1 MTTASTIHPRERG
14 SVRATDPDTS
24 QWAADSIQDATTSQ
38 GIVLDILRRFP
49 EGTQFILADVEHITS
64 PSLSPSRARTAVR
77 ELQDKGLIEETGDYT
92 LTPSG
97 RKARLLTLTDT
108 GRAAA

>member
-24 QWAADSIQDATTSQ
+24 QWAADSIQDVTTSQ
-38 GIVLDILRRFP
+38 DFVLMVLRDFTRPGPFTLASVVAHTTGI
-49 EGTQFILADVEHITS
+49 
-64 PSLSPSRARTAVR
+64 LSPSRARTAVR
-77 ELQDKGLIEETGDYT
+77 ELQDKGFVEETGEYT

-97 RKARLLTLTDT
+97 RRARLLTLTKQ

>member
-14 SVRATDPDTS
+14 SVRATDPVTS
-24 QWAADSIQDATTSQ
+24 QWAADSIADTTTSQ
-38 GIVLDILRRFP
+38 AIVLRTLRSYRPVLF
-49 EGTQFILADVEHITS
+49 TLANVVDMTRGV
-64 PSLSPSRARTAVR
+64 LSPSRARTAVR
-77 ELQDKGLIEETGDYT
+77 ELQDKGLIEETGEYA

-97 RKARLLTLTDT
+97 RRARLLTLTEQ

>member
-1 MTTASTIHPRERG
+1 M
-14 SVRATDPDTS
+14 RANDPDTS

-38 GIVLDILRRFP
+38 DFVLMVLRDFTHP
-49 EGTQFILADVEHITS
+49 GPFTLASVVAHTTGV
-64 PSLSPSRARTAVR
+64 LSPSRARTAVR
-77 ELQDKGLIEETGDYT
+77 ELQDKGLIEETGEYT

-97 RKARLLTLTDT
+97 RCARLLALTDT

>member
-14 SVRATDPDTS
+14 SVRANDPVTS
-24 QWAADSIQDATTSQ
+24 QWAADSIVDTCPSQAEVVSAIRRSGRTT
-38 GIVLDILRRFP
+38 F
-49 EGTQFILADVEHITS
+49 TLADVERFTS
-64 PSLSPSRARTAVR
+64 GVLSPSRARTAVR
-77 ELQDKGLIEETGDYT
+77 ELQNKGLVKETGEYA

-97 RKARLLTLTDT
+97 RRARLLTLTKQ

>member
-38 GIVLDILRRFP
+38 AVVLDRVRHSNAP
-49 EGTQFILADVEHITS
+49 EAFTLADVERFTTGL
-64 PSLSPSRARTAVR
+64 LSPSRARTAVR
-77 ELQDKGLIEETGDYT
+77 ELQDKGLIEETGGFE

-97 RKARLLTLTDT
+97 RRARLLTLTKQ

>member
-1 MTTASTIHPRERG
+1 MSASCTIHPSERC
-14 SVRATDPDTS
+14 SVRANDPDTS

-38 GIVLDILRRFP
+38 DFVLMVLRDFTRPGPF
-49 EGTQFILADVEHITS
+49 TLASVVAHTTGV
-64 PSLSPSRARTAVR
+64 LSPSRARTAVR
-77 ELQDKGLIEETGDYT
+77 ELQDKGLIEETGEYT

-97 RKARLLTLTDT
+97 RRARLLALTDT

>member
-1 MTTASTIHPRERG
+1 MTTTSTIHPRERG
-14 SVRATDPDTS
+14 SVRATDPDAS
-24 QWAADSIQDATTSQ
+24 QWAADSITDATTSQ
-38 GIVLDILRRFP
+38 DFVLMVLRDFTRPGPF
-49 EGTQFILADVEHITS
+49 TLANVVANTAGV
-64 PSLSPSRARTAVR
+64 LSPSRARTAVR

-97 RKARLLTLTDT
+97 RKARLLALTKQ

>member
-1 MTTASTIHPRERG
+1 MTTPSTLHPRERG
-14 SVRATDPDTS
+14 SVRATDPDAS
-24 QWAADSIQDATTSQ
+24 QWAADSITDATTSQ
-38 GIVLDILRRFP
+38 DFVLMVLRDFTRPGPFTLANVVAHTTGI
-49 EGTQFILADVEHITS
+49 
-64 PSLSPSRARTAVR
+64 LSPSRARTAVR